1 MQFHGEKNIF
11 FFPVTP
17 AEKDQTQSTL
27 GFAKSAKNIV
37 QHARINEKF
46 KNPQAYEKKIAELEA
61 QLMEEMQKGK
71 QNDLNEEMKKENDEL
86 QQKLEQLK
94 QDQLMQKG
102 EYEKLDN
109 LFKTHQSQWA
119 NDAKWNDVNSLF
131 QVYRLHFS
139 LILIYR
145 EKR

>member
-1 MQFHGEKNIF
+1 
-11 FFPVTP
+11 
-17 AEKDQTQSTL
+17 
-27 GFAKSAKNIV
+27 
-37 QHARINEKF
+37 
-46 KNPQAYEKKIAELEA
+46 
-61 QLMEEMQKGK
+61 MEEMQKGK